1 MRKFLLPIINLVN
14 VVLVSIAWGLSGKT
28 AVIDAARSDAASGN
42 IYQVIWEG
50 EVASHNVNAM
60 GIVGFFLFILA
71 CVLMLLAFIPFKARK
86 FTTCLGGLSFI
97 AGGVLFLNAP
107 WHAARAIYKPELTGA
122 IIAIAVLLFIAGAF
136 TLVMSIIEFF
146 EKKTQKLENNGSK
159 QAKKLTKVD
168 KLHICFASIA
178 VALSIFI
185 VIFSLCKFVIWLCFV
200 YLAIMIAYVVWV
212 FVVEYKKNKAQ
223 GPAKVAKKAAK

>member
-50 EVASHNVNAM
+50 QVSTHNVNAM

-71 CVLMLLAFIPFKARK
+71 CALMLMAFIPFKARK

-97 AGGVLFLNAP
+97 AAGVLFLNAP

-136 TLVMSIIEFF
+136 SLVMSIIEFL
-146 EKKTQKLENNGSK
+146 EKKTQTVDKKASKLANLTKLE
-159 QAKKLTKVD
+159 KLY
-168 KLHICFASIA
+168 ICFSALV
-178 VALSIFI
+178 VALSIF
-185 VIFSLCKFVIWLCFV
+185 VIIFEACKFVIWLCFV
-200 YLAIMIAYVVWV
+200 YLALMLAYVVWV
-212 FVVEYKKNKAQ
+212 FVLELKK
-223 GPAKVAKKAAK
+223 GKKAAK